1 MCGNKVQVP
10 KVESI
15 SLNEVGQVLPMT
27 KSFGYTKYYCYGEND
42 KKIEYE
48 EMKFYVVEVVSANDL
63 VSCILHDIHDTFEKE
78 KDTYKNGHILRAV
91 VLFVVNHN
99 SIPESDENEPRE
111 TSSTQITLYQ
121 IGKEKSSFL
130 NIEFIESECSEV
142 FHDDE
147 NDLDS
152 SDEDDEFDLVSSDDE
167 D

>member
-48 EMKFYVVEVVSANDL
+48 EMKFYVVDVVSANDL
-63 VSCILHDIHDTFEKE
+63 VSCIIHDIHDIFEKE

-99 SIPESDENEPRE
+99 SIPESDEFEPSE
-111 TSSTQITLYQ
+111 T
-121 IGKEKSSFL
+121 
-130 NIEFIESECSEV
+130 
-142 FHDDE
+142 
-147 NDLDS
+147 
-152 SDEDDEFDLVSSDDE
+152 
-167 D
+167 

>member
-1 MCGNKVQVP
+1 MCGNKFQVP
-10 KVESI
+10 NVESI
-15 SLNEVGQVLPMT
+15 SLNDVGQVAPIT
-27 KSFGYTKYYCYGEND
+27 KSFGYTKYYLYGEND

-48 EMKFYVVEVVSANDL
+48 EMKFYVVEVVTANDL

-99 SIPESDENEPRE
+99 SIPENDENEPCE

-147 NDLDS
+147 NDLS
-152 SDEDDEFDLVSSDDE
+152 SDEDDEFDLISSDDE

>member
-1 MCGNKVQVP
+1 MCGNKFQVP
-10 KVESI
+10 NVESI
-15 SLNEVGQVLPMT
+15 SLNDVGQVAPIT
-27 KSFGYTKYYCYGEND
+27 KSFGYTKYYLYGEND

-91 VLFVVNHN
+91 VLFVVNQN
-99 SIPESDENEPRE
+99 SIPESDENEPSE

-152 SDEDDEFDLVSSDDE
+152 SDEDDEFDLISSDDE